1 MLGPSRVNVRSPPA
15 GSSLGLQWLGLRTYS
30 AGHTGS
36 IPGRGTKI
44 PQACGTAKEI
54 LKKKKK
60 KKKAKEKFK
69 KSLKD
74 MFREC

>member
-54 LKKKKK
+54 LKKKK
-60 KKKAKEKFK
+60 AEEKFK